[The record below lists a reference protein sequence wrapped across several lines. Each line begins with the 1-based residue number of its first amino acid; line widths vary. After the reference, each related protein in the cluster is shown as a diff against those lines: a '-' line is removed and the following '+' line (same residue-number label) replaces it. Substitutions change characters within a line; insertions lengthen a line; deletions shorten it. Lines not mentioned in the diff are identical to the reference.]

1 MHGVG
6 AYTYVISSNLRTNL
20 VIIGEFYN
28 FSSGLRTVLNCTTIQ
43 ISEKEYVNINSRVTV
58 SYGFSS
64 LLMKNKMLFSGYTT
78 LSKWIFTKQ
87 RVVII
92 SKTDEIQAR
101 ESKIRLK
108 SIKQRKYQKM
118 DKWQKL
124 LDKLIWQIMVCQK
137 NRKLFISWSIFTST
151 VISEKQLQCC

>member
-137 NRKLFISWSIFTST
+137 NRKLFISRSIFTST